1 MSLDI
6 ITESLS
12 LLCLAVMV
20 EWEEE
25 TYEITEG
32 QGLVNVCTILT
43 GVTDREVRIST
54 ETIAGTATGNAIP

>member
-6 ITESLS
+6 IAESLS

-43 GVTDREVRIST
+43 VVTDREVRIST